1 MNKVIEEALQEVTEQ
16 SSRKTD
22 GKWLERL
29 TAGCANLI
37 AEWDVFEAWE
47 WEKWPEKQHYYPN
60 TPDVGI
66 DVVAKRKS
74 DGKFIAI
81 QCKSRKLDEDGQG
94 ININKKEIDS
104 FFGASAVPLWVERWL
119 VVNGD
124 VDLGSNARKT
134 LGIDSS
140 KPIKPI
146 NIETDLL
153 KQKELNNKEKQ
164 ENSCPHCTD
173 GIGKQTRDCMQREA
187 IEKSTV
193 ILRQHAEANKGK
205 ARGRII
211 LPCGAGKSRIALRII
226 ENLTESGQVAVVLC
240 PSIALVA
247 QLRSEFL
254 GITKKHLKVLAVC
267 SDETAARG
275 SDLSKDPTADLGHAT
290 AAEVKGTVTTDPDE
304 VREWISD
311 VCNTK
316 ERIGVIFGTYQSSHR
331 IAEALNQGFEIQVMV
346 ADEAH
351 RTAGL
356 RRTTKVED
364 EKKIKDFTICH
375 DNLRFPAKYR
385 IYQTATPRVYSPEEQ
400 DRKMRKNDNWIV
412 RDMADEEIFGP
423 ELYRRSYKEAV
434 ENDWLTDYRI
444 IAIGVNDED
453 AYKTANNLAA
463 KTKSKKLSTAH
474 FLRGLV
480 LALVMGGSLRRN
492 GVQIHSSINFMN
504 LVDNSKKMADAL
516 KSNEVKDWVKRRL
529 KAEGEQTISDYMLEH
544 LDAKSRVADR
554 EHAKA
559 RLMGATKTKPHGVL
573 NVGIFGEGVDTPAL
587 SAVGFLEAR
596 RSPVDVIQA
605 VGRVMRRAEG
615 KEMGYIICPI
625 LIPPRTDAETWLRNS
640 GPEDGWRELGQ
651 ILLALRA
658 HDGRIEDQLSELMQL
673 YLPPP
678 IGDED
683 VATMVVIGGENR
695 RAQYYG
701 HHGKSG
707 SVETDTEQVLLGQV
721 KPKNI
726 FLSLEKVIPADTKG
740 ENSLHAM
747 TAERIVSGK
756 VLEDGSIELR
766 ETGIER
772 DRAKTTNGGMPG
784 PINIEKSKKTARKML
799 NGEVGRKINV
809 GKKDNTQKSKQEQQ
823 FRTLFDEVNDLDIQ
837 VNLLEKSGLGRNRAE
852 RDVNILEDSIS
863 EAKRC
868 LKGDELDALLD
879 RYFGLDRL
887 DERKRKDQ
895 ADGCTIAALL
905 LMNAS
910 MLHQRIAAGGWLP
923 GIEGL
928 NVIKSLPEVIDELLS
943 QWNRITRHDFL
954 PVVEPAIEIIEE
966 IRKSGKRV
974 GLNRAL
980 RHLAGEAEHIAE
992 SYADLGADHAGPLF
1006 NKVMGNQASDGAYFT
1021 RPTAAALLARLTLDV
1036 RGTDLDWKKNDTWK
1050 NNRIVDLACGSGT
1063 LLAAMLTDMKRRAS
1077 EQGAGKQR
1085 LAELQKLAV
1094 EEVISGLDFNPVSLQ
1109 LAAAQLTTGNRNVA
1123 YRKMQL
1129 YRMPYGPTNTGDV
1142 KVGSLELL
1150 GQSQIVPRYGE
1161 LALEDEHLDIEQLKI
1176 STDDPLLEDAVK
1188 SVKNVRIVI
1197 MNPPF
1202 SSRVK
1207 MGEKFTHITRKEMR
1221 LRVDGLEIGLTRSDL
1236 EMEKFADKRSIGPLF
1251 PALAE
1256 RCLDSKM
1263 GILSM
1268 INPTIALTNPSGLQQ
1283 RIILAKRFHIH
1294 TLLTCHLPGQI
1305 NLSQNTNINESI
1317 VIATRFEGPK
1327 PPTRIISLD
1336 RLPITEQDVDE
1347 FHNSL
1352 LHCKKGLIPN
1362 GWGEVFYWPTER
1374 IEAGDW
1380 SAAVWRS
1387 PKLAE
1392 AGAEFSGSDKLI
1404 RLCDH
1409 NISPAKTSPE
1419 LHMRFK
1425 VSFKNAPGSFPILKS
1440 KGADGQKYIK
1450 GRPDEYWIPKEPFP
1464 NGGMIKQK
1472 EEHFETKKLL
1482 KKAGYLLVSFGQDTR
1497 TARLTA
1503 VVCDQPYVGDGWMPV
1518 KDLPLEQAKA
1528 AAVFLNSTIG
1538 RIQIMTRAGKKL
1550 EFPVYNPAA
1559 WKQVKIPDLSDERIS
1574 KVLADTWKQ
1583 TSCMEIPQFRD
1594 GECEVRRIWDEAV
1607 ALAMGLNSSYLAEL
1621 RSLLHNEP
1629 HVKGLGLNQYGDL
1642 K

>member
-1 MNKVIEEALQEVTEQ
+1 MGVKNV
-16 SSRKTD
+16 S
-22 GKWLERL
+22 GNHW
-29 TAGCANLI
+29 
-37 AEWDVFEAWE
+37 
-47 WEKWPEKQHYYPN
+47 
-60 TPDVGI
+60 
-66 DVVAKRKS
+66 
-74 DGKFIAI
+74 
-81 QCKSRKLDEDGQG
+81 
-94 ININKKEIDS
+94 
-104 FFGASAVPLWVERWL
+104 
-119 VVNGD
+119 
-124 VDLGSNARKT
+124 
-134 LGIDSS
+134 
-140 KPIKPI
+140 
-146 NIETDLL
+146 
-153 KQKELNNKEKQ
+153 EKQ

-173 GIGKQTRDCMQREA
+173 GIGKQTRDCMQKEA

-226 ENLTESGQVAVVLC
+226 ENLAEPGQVAVVLC

-254 GITKKHLKVLAVC
+254 AITNKHLKVLAVC

-290 AAEVKGTVTTDPDE
+290 AAEVKGTVTTNPDE
-304 VREWISD
+304 VKEWISD

-331 IAEALNQGFEIQVMV
+331 IAEALNQGVEIQVMI

-356 RRTTKVED
+356 RHTTSVED

-375 DNLRFPAKYR
+375 DNRRFPAKYR
-385 IYQTATPRVYSPEEQ
+385 IYQTATPRVYSPEEHG
-400 DRKMRKNDNWIV
+400 RKMQKNDNWIV

-463 KTKSKKLSTAH
+463 KTNSKKLSTPH
-474 FLRGLV
+474 FLKGLV

-516 KSNEVKDWVKRRL
+516 KSDEVKDWVRRRL
-529 KAEGEQTISDYMLEH
+529 KDKEVQTISDYMLEH

-554 EHAKA
+554 EYAKA
-559 RLMGATKTKPHGVL
+559 RLMGATNEKPHGVL

-625 LIPPRTDAETWLRNS
+625 LIPPHTDAETWLRNS

-658 HDGRIEDQLSELMQL
+658 HDGRIEDQLSELLQL

-678 IGDED
+678 IGGKD

-695 RAQYYG
+695 RAKYYG

-721 KPKNI
+721 KPKGI
-726 FLSLEKVIPADTKG
+726 FLSLEKVIPANTNG
-740 ENSLHAM
+740 QNSVPSL

-756 VLEDGSIELR
+756 VLADGSIELR

-772 DRAKTTNGGMPG
+772 DKAKTNNGGMPG

-799 NGEVGRKINV
+799 NGEVGRKIDL

-823 FRTLFDEVNDLDIQ
+823 FRSLFDEVNDLDIRI
-837 VNLLEKSGLGRNRAE
+837 NLLEKSGLARNQAE
-852 RDVNILEDSIS
+852 RDVNILEESIA

-868 LKGDELDALLD
+868 LKSDELDAPLD
-879 RYFGLDRL
+879 RYFRLDRL
-887 DERKRKDQ
+887 DEKKRQNQ

-905 LMNAS
+905 LMNAT
-910 MLHQRIAAGGWLP
+910 MLHQRIATGGWLP

-928 NVIKSLPEVIDELLS
+928 NMIKSIPEVIDELHS

-966 IRKSGKRV
+966 IRKSGKRT

-980 RHLAGEAEHIAE
+980 RHLAGEAERIAE

-1006 NKVMGNQASDGAYFT
+1006 NRVMGNQASDGAYFT
-1021 RPTAAALLARLTLDV
+1021 RPSAASLLSRLALDATEENP
-1036 RGTDLDWKKNDTWK
+1036 DWTIEETWK
-1050 NNRIVDLACGSGT
+1050 NHRLADIACGSGT
-1063 LLAAMLTDMKRRAS
+1063 LLAGMLTEMKRRARKN
-1077 EQGAGKQR
+1077 GANRQK
-1085 LAELQKLAV
+1085 LAKLQKLAV
-1094 EEVISGLDFNPVSLQ
+1094 EEIISGLDFNPVSLQ
-1109 LAAAQLTTGNRNVA
+1109 LAAAQLTAGNNDVA
-1123 YRKMQL
+1123 YRRMKL
-1129 YRMPYGPTNTGDV
+1129 HLMPYGPFGVEDV
-1142 KVGSLELL
+1142 RVGSLALL
-1150 GQSQIVPRYGE
+1150 GQKAIVPKIGQ
-1161 LALEDEHLDIEQLKI
+1161 LDLEEMKLDSKQLQVNRD
-1176 STDDPLLEDAVK
+1176 TPTLETAVE
-1188 SVKNVRIVI
+1188 SVRNVRII
-1197 MNPPF
+1197 TMNPPF
-1202 SSRVK
+1202 TNRAK
-1207 MGEKFTHITRKEMR
+1207 MGEKFPPDIQRLMRKNCD
-1221 LRVDGLEIGLTRSDL
+1221 VLEKELVRCDPDL
-1236 EMEKFADKRSIGPLF
+1236 EGFVDKNSISPMF
-1251 PALAE
+1251 IALAE
-1256 RCLDSKM
+1256 KCLDSKS
-1263 GILSM
+1263 GILAM
-1268 INPTIALTNPSGLQQ
+1268 VNPTIALTTTSGQKSRLV
-1283 RIILAKRFHIH
+1283 LAKRFHIH
-1294 TLLTCHLPGQI
+1294 TLLTCHHPKYI
-1305 NLSQNTNINESI
+1305 NLSSNTNINESI
-1317 VIATRFEGPK
+1317 VIARRFEGQK

-1336 RLPITEQDVDE
+1336 KLPADEQQVED
-1347 FHNSL
+1347 FHNCL
-1352 LHCKKGLIPN
+1352 LDIRTGLISE
-1362 GWGEVFYWPTER
+1362 GWGEVSEWSTER
-1374 IEAGDW
+1374 IERGDW
-1380 SAAVWRS
+1380 SAVAWRS
-1387 PKLAE
+1387 PILAE
-1392 AGAEFSGSDKLI
+1392 EASRIAEDLGFLT
-1404 RLCDH
+1404 LCEQGVKPWATGQTLRAQFKE
-1409 NISPAKTSPE
+1409 STSVT
-1419 LHMRFK
+1419 R
-1425 VSFKNAPGSFPILKS
+1425 GSFPILKS
-1440 KGADGQKYIK
+1440 KGSGGQTRIQSK
-1450 GRPDEYWIPKEPFP
+1450 PDAYWTLK
-1464 NGGMIKQK
+1464 NLTYKDNNDTSLHTSQ
-1472 EEHFETKKLL
+1472 KKLL
-1482 KKAGYLLVSFGQDTR
+1482 EKGGYLLVSAGQNNS

-1503 VVCDQPYVGDGWMPV
+1503 VANTEKFVGNGWMPLTGLTQ
-1518 KDLPLEQAKA
+1518 KQAFA
-1528 AAVFLNSTIG
+1528 TAVYLNSTLG
-1538 RIQIMTRAGKKL
+1538 RLQLMR
-1550 EFPVYNPAA
+1550 NPARTLTFPSYGTDE
-1559 WKQVKIPDLSDERIS
+1559 VSNIRVPDLKNI
-1574 KVLADTWKQ
+1574 KICNILAKCWKQ
-1583 TSCMEIPQFRD
+1583 TSNIKVPQYHE

-1607 ALAMGLNSSYLAEL
+1607 ALAMGLDSLKLAEL
-1621 RSLLHNEP
+1621 RFLLHNEP
-1629 HVKGLGLNQYGDL
+1629 HVKGLGLNQFGDA